1 MRMVI
6 DPRCGRK
13 TKHDHAEIL
22 TYLAAGY
29 LAGRDSVRRCLQWCR
44 NHIDFLRQH
53 LELKNGI
60 ASPATVSR
68 ILGNI
73 DEEIF
78 CLAFIEWVTGI
89 LNTKGINIAI
99 DGKALRGSTEKIR
112 NRKTPYILNV
122 IDTATALVIAQ
133 LPIAEKENEITA
145 IPKLLKLLNIQESLV
160 TIDAVGT
167 VQSVIDTINEK
178 EADYL
183 LTVKKGNP
191 LTYQETK
198 EMFAELG
205 KENER
210 ITAHPGQTVTYEKQ
224 MDSYDV
230 FKTIEKNRSRME
242 YRTMQICHNT
252 DLITLCKKQKEI
264 KTAGWLEQIRIPME
278 KDKDGKDKD
287 GKDITPAYEDFI
299 KNGTVRRPRITT
311 GDDLT
316 DDIHQVGLISS
327 REMSAQETLKIKRNH
342 WKIENSLHYVLDG
355 LFREDRSSAGKS
367 KNNLAVI
374 RKIAYNL
381 LRIAILREKTES
393 GPTEMRDQFNDD
405 LTLIE
410 KYAFRGI
417 AHL

>member
-29 LAGRDSVRRCLQWCR
+29 LAGRDSVRRCLQWCK

-73 DEEIF
+73 DEETF
-78 CLAFIEWVTGI
+78 CLAFIEWMTGM

-167 VQSVIDTINEK
+167 VQSVIDAINEK

-210 ITAHPGQTVTYEKQ
+210 ITAHPDQTVTYEKQ

-264 KTAGWLEQIRIPME
+264 KTVGWLEQIRIPME
-278 KDKDGKDKD
+278 KDKD

-342 WKIENSLHYVLDG
+342 WKIENSLHYVLDD
-355 LFREDRSSAGKS
+355 LFREDRSSARKS

-410 KYAFRGI
+410 KYVFRGI

>member
-78 CLAFIEWVTGI
+78 CLAFIEWMTGI

-278 KDKDGKDKD
+278 KDKDGKD
-287 GKDITPAYEDFI
+287 ITPAYEDFI

>member
-1 MRMVI
+1 MVI

-22 TYLAAGY
+22 AYLAAGY

-78 CLAFIEWVTGI
+78 CLAFIEWMTGI

-122 IDTATALVIAQ
+122 IDTATALVTAQ

-210 ITAHPGQTVTYEKQ
+210 ITAHPGQTMTYEKQ

-230 FKTIEKNRSRME
+230 FKTTEKNRSRME

-264 KTAGWLEQIRIPME
+264 KTVGWLEQVRIPME
-278 KDKDGKDKD
+278 KDKD

-299 KNGTVRRPRITT
+299 KNGTVRRPRITA
-311 GDDLT
+311 GDALT

-327 REMSAQETLKIKRNH
+327 REMSAQETLKIKRDH

-355 LFREDRSSAGKS
+355 LFREDRSSARKS

>member
-29 LAGRDSVRRCLQWCR
+29 LAGRDSVRRCLQWCK

-78 CLAFIEWVTGI
+78 CLAFIEWMTGI
-89 LNTKGINIAI
+89 LNTRGINIAI

-264 KTAGWLEQIRIPME
+264 KTVGWLEQIRIPME
-278 KDKDGKDKD
+278 KDKD

-342 WKIENSLHYVLDG
+342 WKIENSLHYVLDD
-355 LFREDRSSAGKS
+355 LFREDRSSARKS

>member
-78 CLAFIEWVTGI
+78 CLAFIEWMTGI

-210 ITAHPGQTVTYEKQ
+210 ITAHPDQTVTYEKQ

-264 KTAGWLEQIRIPME
+264 KTVGWLEQIRIPME
-278 KDKDGKDKD
+278 KDKD

-342 WKIENSLHYVLDG
+342 WKIENSLHYVLDD
-355 LFREDRSSAGKS
+355 LFREDRSSARKS

-417 AHL
+417 EHL

>member
-78 CLAFIEWVTGI
+78 CLAFIEWMTGI

-112 NRKTPYILNV
+112 NRKTPYILNA

-160 TIDAVGT
+160 TIDAIGT

-205 KENER
+205 KENKR
-210 ITAHPGQTVTYEKQ
+210 ITAHPDQTVTYEKQ

-264 KTAGWLEQIRIPME
+264 KTVGWLEQIRIPME
-278 KDKDGKDKD
+278 KDKDGN
-287 GKDITPAYEDFI
+287 DITPAYEDFI

-355 LFREDRSSAGKS
+355 LFREDRSSARKS

>member
-78 CLAFIEWVTGI
+78 CLAFIEWMTGI

-160 TIDAVGT
+160 TIDAIGT

-264 KTAGWLEQIRIPME
+264 KTVGWLEQVRIPME
-278 KDKDGKDKD
+278 KDKD

-355 LFREDRSSAGKS
+355 LFREDRSSARKS

>member
-78 CLAFIEWVTGI
+78 CLAFIEWMTGI

-178 EADYL
+178 EDDYL

-264 KTAGWLEQIRIPME
+264 KTVGWLEQIRIPME
-278 KDKDGKDKD
+278 KDKD

-311 GDDLT
+311 GDDFT

-342 WKIENSLHYVLDG
+342 WKIENSLHYVLDD

-417 AHL
+417 VHL

>member
-29 LAGRDSVRRCLQWCR
+29 LAGRDSVRRCLQWCK

-73 DEEIF
+73 DEETF
-78 CLAFIEWVTGI
+78 CLAFIEWMTGI

-264 KTAGWLEQIRIPME
+264 KTVGWLEQIRIPME
-278 KDKDGKDKD
+278 KDKD

-342 WKIENSLHYVLDG
+342 WKIENSLHYVLDD
-355 LFREDRSSAGKS
+355 LFREDRSSARKS

-410 KYAFRGI
+410 KYVFRGI

>member
-29 LAGRDSVRRCLQWCR
+29 LAGRDSVRRCLQWCK

-53 LELKNGI
+53 LELRNGI

-78 CLAFIEWVTGI
+78 CLAFIEWMTGI

-133 LPIAEKENEITA
+133 LPIAEKEKEITA

-160 TIDAVGT
+160 TIDAIGT

-191 LTYQETK
+191 LTYQEAK

-230 FKTIEKNRSRME
+230 FKNIEKNRSRME

-264 KTAGWLEQIRIPME
+264 KTVGWLEQVRIPME
-278 KDKDGKDKD
+278 KDKD

-355 LFREDRSSAGKS
+355 LFREDRSSARKS

>member
-29 LAGRDSVRRCLQWCR
+29 LAGRDSVRRCLQWCK

-73 DEEIF
+73 DEETF
-78 CLAFIEWVTGI
+78 CLAFIEWMTGI

-264 KTAGWLEQIRIPME
+264 KTVGWLEQIRIPME
-278 KDKDGKDKD
+278 KDKD

-342 WKIENSLHYVLDG
+342 WKIENSLHYVLDD
-355 LFREDRSSAGKS
+355 LFREDRSSARKS

>member
-29 LAGRDSVRRCLQWCR
+29 LAGKNSVRRCLQWCK

-78 CLAFIEWVTGI
+78 CLAFIEWMTGI

-160 TIDAVGT
+160 TIDAIGT

-264 KTAGWLEQIRIPME
+264 KTVGWLEQVRIPME
-278 KDKDGKDKD
+278 KDMD

-410 KYAFRGI
+410 KYAFRGK

>member
-13 TKHDHAEIL
+13 AKHDHAEIL

-78 CLAFIEWVTGI
+78 CLAFIEWMTGI

-264 KTAGWLEQIRIPME
+264 KTVGWLEQVRIPME
-278 KDKDGKDKD
+278 KDKD

-299 KNGTVRRPRITT
+299 KNGTVRRPRITA
-311 GDDLT
+311 GDALT

-327 REMSAQETLKIKRNH
+327 REMSAQETLKIKRDH
-342 WKIENSLHYVLDG
+342 WKIENSLHYVLDD
-355 LFREDRSSAGKS
+355 LFREDRSSARKS

>member
-13 TKHDHAEIL
+13 TKHDHAELL

-29 LAGRDSVRRCLQWCR
+29 LAGRDSVRRCLQWCK

-78 CLAFIEWVTGI
+78 CLAFIEWMTGI

-160 TIDAVGT
+160 TIDAIGT

-210 ITAHPGQTVTYEKQ
+210 ITAHPGQTMTYEKQ

-230 FKTIEKNRSRME
+230 FKTTEKNRSRME

-264 KTAGWLEQIRIPME
+264 KTVGWLEQVRIQME
-278 KDKDGKDKD
+278 KDKD

-355 LFREDRSSAGKS
+355 LFREDRSSARKS

>member
-13 TKHDHAEIL
+13 AKHDHAEIL

-78 CLAFIEWVTGI
+78 CLAFIEWMTGI

-264 KTAGWLEQIRIPME
+264 KTVGWLEQVRIPME
-278 KDKDGKDKD
+278 KDKD

-299 KNGTVRRPRITT
+299 KNGTVRRPRITA
-311 GDDLT
+311 GDALT

-327 REMSAQETLKIKRNH
+327 REMSAQETLKIKRDH
-342 WKIENSLHYVLDG
+342 WKIENSLHYVLDD
-355 LFREDRSSAGKS
+355 LFREDRSSARKS

-417 AHL
+417 VHL

>member
-1 MRMVI
+1 MRMII

-22 TYLAAGY
+22 TCLIVGY
-29 LAGRDSVRRCLQWCR
+29 LAGRDSIRRCLKWCK
-44 NHIDFLRQH
+44 NHMDFLKRH

-68 ILGNI
+68 ILGTI
-73 DEEIF
+73 DEEMF
-78 CLAFIEWVTGI
+78 CLAFIEWMTGI
-89 LNTKGINIAI
+89 LSTKGINIAI
-99 DGKALRGSTEKIR
+99 DGKALRGSMEKIK
-112 NRKTPYILNV
+112 NKQAPYILNA

-145 IPKLLKLLNIQESLV
+145 IPRLLELLNIQGSLV
-160 TIDAVGT
+160 TIDAIGT
-167 VQSVIDTINEK
+167 AQSVMNTIHEK
-178 EADYL
+178 GADYL

-191 LTYQETK
+191 LTYQETE

-205 KENER
+205 KERER
-210 ITAHPGQTVTYEKQ
+210 IAAHPRKAVTYEKQ
-224 MDSYDV
+224 LASYEV
-230 FKTIEKNRSRME
+230 FKTNERNRSRME

-252 DLITLCKKQKEI
+252 DMITICKKQNEI
-264 KTAGWLEQIRIPME
+264 KTIGWLEQVRIPVE
-278 KDKDGKDKD
+278 KDKG
-287 GKDITPAYEDFI
+287 GKDITPTYEEFI
-299 KNGTVRRPRITT
+299 KNGTVRKPRVTT
-311 GDDLT
+311 GDNLT
-316 DDIHQVGLISS
+316 DDIHRVGLISS
-327 REMSAQETLKIKRNH
+327 RRMSAQETLENKRNH
-342 WKIENSLHYVLDG
+342 WKIENSLHHVLDD
-355 LFREDRSSAGKS
+355 LFREDRSSARKS

-410 KYAFRGI
+410 KYVFRGI

>member
-22 TYLAAGY
+22 TCLVVGY
-29 LAGRDSVRRCLQWCR
+29 LAGRDSVRRCLKWCE

-78 CLAFIEWVTGI
+78 CLAFIEWMTGI

-112 NRKTPYILNV
+112 NRQTPYILNA

-145 IPKLLKLLNIQESLV
+145 IPKLLKLLNIQGSLV
-160 TIDAVGT
+160 TIDAIGT
-167 VQSVIDTINEK
+167 AQSVMDTINEK

-205 KENER
+205 KEKER
-210 ITAHPGQTVTYEKQ
+210 ISAHPNQTVTYEKQ

-230 FKTIEKNRSRME
+230 FKTSERNRSRME

-264 KTAGWLEQIRIPME
+264 KTVGWLEQVRIPME
-278 KDKDGKDKD
+278 KDKD

-299 KNGTVRRPRITT
+299 KNGTVRSPRIKT
-311 GDDLT
+311 GDNLT

-327 REMSAQETLKIKRNH
+327 RRMSAQETLETKRNH
-342 WKIENSLHYVLDG
+342 WKIENSLHHVLDE
-355 LFREDRSSAGKS
+355 LFREDRSSARKS

-410 KYAFRGI
+410 KYVFRGI

>member
-22 TYLAAGY
+22 TCLVAGY
-29 LAGRDSVRRCLQWCR
+29 LAGRDSVRRCLKWCE
-44 NHIDFLRQH
+44 NHIHYLRQH

-60 ASPATVSR
+60 ASASTVSR

-78 CLAFIEWVTGI
+78 CLAFIEWMTGI
-89 LNTKGINIAI
+89 LNTKGIKIAI
-99 DGKALRGSTEKIR
+99 DGKALRGSTEKLR
-112 NRKTPYILNV
+112 NRQAPYILNA

-145 IPKLLKLLNIQESLV
+145 IPKLLKLLNIHGSLV
-160 TIDAVGT
+160 TIDAIGT
-167 VQSVIDTINEK
+167 AHSVMDTINEK

-183 LTVKKGNP
+183 LTIKKGNP

-198 EMFAELG
+198 EMFEELR
-205 KENER
+205 KERGR
-210 ITAHPGQTVTYEKQ
+210 ISANPGQAVIYEKQ
-224 MDSYDV
+224 MASYEV
-230 FKTIEKNRSRME
+230 FKTNEKNRSRME

-252 DLITLCKKQKEI
+252 DMITLCKNQKEI
-264 KTAGWLEQIRIPME
+264 KTVGWLEQVRIPLE
-278 KDKDGKDKD
+278 KDKD
-287 GKDITPAYEDFI
+287 GKDITPTYEDFI
-299 KNGTVRRPRITT
+299 ENGTVRKPRVTT
-311 GDDLT
+311 GDNLT

-327 REMSAQETLKIKRNH
+327 RRMSAQETLETKRNH
-342 WKIENSLHYVLDG
+342 WKIENSLHHVLDD
-355 LFREDRSSAGKS
+355 LFREDRSSARKS

-410 KYAFRGI
+410 KYVFRGI

>member
-29 LAGRDSVRRCLQWCR
+29 LAGRDSVRRCLQWCK

-78 CLAFIEWVTGI
+78 CLAFIEWMTGI

-264 KTAGWLEQIRIPME
+264 KTVGWLEQIRIPME
-278 KDKDGKDKD
+278 KDKD

-342 WKIENSLHYVLDG
+342 WKIENSLHYVLDD
-355 LFREDRSSAGKS
+355 LFREDRSSARKS

>member
-29 LAGRDSVRRCLQWCR
+29 LAGRDSVRRCLHWCK

-53 LELKNGI
+53 LKLKNGI

-78 CLAFIEWVTGI
+78 CLAFIEWMTGI

-99 DGKALRGSTEKIR
+99 DGKALRGGTEKIR

-160 TIDAVGT
+160 TIDAIGT

-210 ITAHPGQTVTYEKQ
+210 ITAHPDQTVTYEKQ

-242 YRTMQICHNT
+242 YRTMQISHNT
-252 DLITLCKKQKEI
+252 DLIPLCKKQKEI
-264 KTAGWLEQIRIPME
+264 KTVGWLEQIRIPME
-278 KDKDGKDKD
+278 KDKD

-342 WKIENSLHYVLDG
+342 WKIENSLHYVLDD
-355 LFREDRSSAGKS
+355 LFREDRSSARKS

-410 KYAFRGI
+410 KYVFRGI

>member
-29 LAGRDSVRRCLQWCR
+29 LAGRDSVRRCLQWCK

-78 CLAFIEWVTGI
+78 CLAFIEWMTGI

-160 TIDAVGT
+160 TIDAIGT

-210 ITAHPGQTVTYEKQ
+210 ITAHPGRTVTYEKQ

-264 KTAGWLEQIRIPME
+264 KTVGWLEQVRIPME
-278 KDKDGKDKD
+278 KDKD

-355 LFREDRSSAGKS
+355 LFREDRSSARKS

>member
-29 LAGRDSVRRCLQWCR
+29 LAGRDSVRRCLQWCK

-73 DEEIF
+73 DEETF
-78 CLAFIEWVTGI
+78 CLAFIEWMTGM

-210 ITAHPGQTVTYEKQ
+210 ITAHPDQTVTYEKQ

-264 KTAGWLEQIRIPME
+264 KTVGWLEQIRIPME
-278 KDKDGKDKD
+278 KDKD

-342 WKIENSLHYVLDG
+342 WKIENSLHYVLDN
-355 LFREDRSSAGKS
+355 LFREDRSSARKS

>member
-53 LELKNGI
+53 LELENGI

-78 CLAFIEWVTGI
+78 CLAFIEWMTGI

-210 ITAHPGQTVTYEKQ
+210 ITAHPDQTVTYEKQ

-264 KTAGWLEQIRIPME
+264 KTVGWLEQIRIPME
-278 KDKDGKDKD
+278 KDKD

-342 WKIENSLHYVLDG
+342 WKIENSLHYVLDD
-355 LFREDRSSAGKS
+355 LFREDRSSARKS

>member
-78 CLAFIEWVTGI
+78 CLAFIEWMTGI

-224 MDSYDV
+224 MDSYDF

-264 KTAGWLEQIRIPME
+264 KTVGWLEQIRIPME
-278 KDKDGKDKD
+278 KDKD

-327 REMSAQETLKIKRNH
+327 REMSAQETLKIKRDH
-342 WKIENSLHYVLDG
+342 WKIENSLHYVLDD
-355 LFREDRSSAGKS
+355 LFREDRSSARKS

>member
-22 TYLAAGY
+22 AYLAAGY

-60 ASPATVSR
+60 ASPTTVSR

-78 CLAFIEWVTGI
+78 CLAFIEWMTGI

-122 IDTATALVIAQ
+122 IDTATALVTAQ

-210 ITAHPGQTVTYEKQ
+210 ITAHPGQTMTYEKQ

-230 FKTIEKNRSRME
+230 FKTTEKNRSRME

-264 KTAGWLEQIRIPME
+264 KTVGWLEQVRIPME
-278 KDKDGKDKD
+278 KDKD

-299 KNGTVRRPRITT
+299 KNGTVRRPRITA
-311 GDDLT
+311 GDALT

-327 REMSAQETLKIKRNH
+327 REMSAQETLKIKRDH

-355 LFREDRSSAGKS
+355 LFREDRSSARKS

>member
-29 LAGRDSVRRCLQWCR
+29 LAGRDSVRRCLQWCK
-44 NHIDFLRQH
+44 NYIDFLRQH

-60 ASPATVSR
+60 ASLATVSR

-78 CLAFIEWVTGI
+78 CLAFIEWMTGI

-160 TIDAVGT
+160 TIDAIGT

-264 KTAGWLEQIRIPME
+264 KTVGWLEQVRIPME
-278 KDKDGKDKD
+278 KDKD

-355 LFREDRSSAGKS
+355 LFREDRSSARKS

-381 LRIAILREKTES
+381 LRIAIFREKTES

>member
-29 LAGRDSVRRCLQWCR
+29 LAGRDSVRRCLQWCK

-78 CLAFIEWVTGI
+78 CLAFIEWMTGI

-167 VQSVIDTINEK
+167 VQSVIDAINEK

-264 KTAGWLEQIRIPME
+264 KTVGWLEQIRIPME
-278 KDKDGKDKD
+278 KDKD

-342 WKIENSLHYVLDG
+342 WKIENSLHYVLDD
-355 LFREDRSSAGKS
+355 LFREDRSSARKS

-410 KYAFRGI
+410 KYVFRGI

>member
-29 LAGRDSVRRCLQWCR
+29 LAGRDSIRRCLQWCR
-44 NHIDFLRQH
+44 NHIDFLRQY
-53 LELKNGI
+53 LELENGI

-68 ILGNI
+68 IRGNI

-78 CLAFIEWVTGI
+78 CLAFIEWMTGI

-122 IDTATALVIAQ
+122 IDTATTLVIAQ

-210 ITAHPGQTVTYEKQ
+210 ITAHHDQTVTYEKQ

-264 KTAGWLEQIRIPME
+264 KTVGWLEQIRIPME
-278 KDKDGKDKD
+278 KDKD

-327 REMSAQETLKIKRNH
+327 REMSAQETLKIKRDH
-342 WKIENSLHYVLDG
+342 WKIENSLHYVLDD
-355 LFREDRSSAGKS
+355 LFREDRSSARKS

-381 LRIAILREKTES
+381 LRIAILRKKQNQVQLKCATNS
-393 GPTEMRDQFNDD
+393 MT
-405 LTLIE
+405 
-410 KYAFRGI
+410 A
-417 AHL
+417 

>member
-29 LAGRDSVRRCLQWCR
+29 LAGRDSVRRCLQWCK

-78 CLAFIEWVTGI
+78 CLAFIEWMTGI

-160 TIDAVGT
+160 TIDAIGT
-167 VQSVIDTINEK
+167 VQSVIDTLNEK

-198 EMFAELG
+198 EMFAELR

-264 KTAGWLEQIRIPME
+264 KTVGWLEQVRIPME
-278 KDKDGKDKD
+278 KDKD

-355 LFREDRSSAGKS
+355 LFREDRSSARKS

>member
-29 LAGRDSVRRCLQWCR
+29 LAGRDSVRRCLQWCK

-73 DEEIF
+73 DEETF
-78 CLAFIEWVTGI
+78 CLAFIEWMTGI

-167 VQSVIDTINEK
+167 VQSVIDAINEK

-210 ITAHPGQTVTYEKQ
+210 ITAHPDQTVTYEKQ

-264 KTAGWLEQIRIPME
+264 KTVGWLEQIRIPME
-278 KDKDGKDKD
+278 KDKD

-342 WKIENSLHYVLDG
+342 WKIENSLHYVLDD
-355 LFREDRSSAGKS
+355 LFREDRSSARKS

>member
-29 LAGRDSVRRCLQWCR
+29 LAGKNSVRRCLQWCK

-78 CLAFIEWVTGI
+78 CLAFIEWMTGI

-160 TIDAVGT
+160 TIDAIGT

-264 KTAGWLEQIRIPME
+264 KTVGWLEQVRIPME
-278 KDKDGKDKD
+278 KDMD

-410 KYAFRGI
+410 KSAFRGK

>member
-78 CLAFIEWVTGI
+78 CLAFIEWMTGI

-112 NRKTPYILNV
+112 NRKTPYILNA

-210 ITAHPGQTVTYEKQ
+210 ITAHPDQTVTYEKQ

-264 KTAGWLEQIRIPME
+264 KTVGWLEQIRIPME
-278 KDKDGKDKD
+278 KDKDGKD
-287 GKDITPAYEDFI
+287 ITPAYEDFL

-342 WKIENSLHYVLDG
+342 WKIENSLHYVLDD
-355 LFREDRSSAGKS
+355 LFREDRSSARKC

>member
-78 CLAFIEWVTGI
+78 CLAFIEWMTGI

-160 TIDAVGT
+160 TIDAIGT

-264 KTAGWLEQIRIPME
+264 KTVGWLEQIRITME
-278 KDKDGKDKD
+278 KDKD

-327 REMSAQETLKIKRNH
+327 REMSAQETLKIKRDH
-342 WKIENSLHYVLDG
+342 WKIENSLHYVLDD
-355 LFREDRSSAGKS
+355 LFREDRSSARKS